1 MLVVHMMQAS
11 PTEVKQALQERHA
24 VELDG
29 AWRTVDRAYMHSLLE
44 TALFLSVQQGWSL
57 AALPQADLAE
67 GLQTN
72 GHDARSDSLL
82 LEQSRPSLQLSLPDA
97 SYFVPFTTARFQNH
111 CAVDI
116 LSRKWLNKTTCFTW
130 LLALNQ

>member
-11 PTEVKQALQERHA
+11 PAEVKQALQERHA

-72 GHDARSDSLL
+72 GHDARSDSSLL
-82 LEQSRPSLQLSLPDA
+82 HWSVRA
-97 SYFVPFTTARFQNH
+97 HHCNRFCLMLH
-111 CAVDI
+111 I
-116 LSRKWLNKTTCFTW
+116 LF
-130 LLALNQ
+130 LLVQRAFRTNVLLIY